1 MIRMHKKGPCQIW
14 IVGQISYLTYILTLK
29 LKPFT
34 MKIKICE
41 PRYFRS
47 VSKLSWIEKGKTGQL
62 MNGVSGC
69 DDDDNSVFH
78 PNDTV
83 IAA

>member
-1 MIRMHKKGPCQIW
+1 
-14 IVGQISYLTYILTLK
+14 
-29 LKPFT
+29 
-34 MKIKICE
+34 
-41 PRYFRS
+41 
-47 VSKLSWIEKGKTGQL
+47 

-83 IAA
+83 IAAQDLCNYASDPPF